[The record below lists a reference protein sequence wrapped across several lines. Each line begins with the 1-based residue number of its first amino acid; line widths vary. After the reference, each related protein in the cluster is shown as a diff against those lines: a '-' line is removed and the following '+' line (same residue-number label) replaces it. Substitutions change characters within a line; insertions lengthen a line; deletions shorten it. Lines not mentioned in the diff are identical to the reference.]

1 MVTARLLVV
10 MPRASVNRV
19 RWRYWRDSRLTRR
32 GGTSGSGADLEI
44 LGKGG
49 DVSVGSA
56 WATLPSSPVMLRPR
70 IGQWRRGP
78 LLAQTPENELTQ
90 PCGPKERR
98 SPANPHLYVVSGRPL
113 SSVAVAGTTLGDW
126 RSRVQIPA
134 PPTEDRSRFRKF
146 ACSTAVAHLAATTRR
161 CAASRKHLRCED
173 SRIRAGTRVE
183 SPRLS

>member
-19 RWRYWRDSRLTRR
+19 RWRYSRDSRLTRR
-32 GGTSGSGADLEI
+32 GGTFGSGADLEI

-70 IGQWRRGP
+70 IGQWPRGP
-78 LLAQTPENELTQ
+78 LLAQTPENEPTQ
-90 PCGPKERR
+90 PCGPKQRR
-98 SPANPHLYVVSGRPL
+98 SPANPHRYVVSGRPL
-113 SSVAVAGTTLGDW
+113 SSDAVAEQRSGTGGPGFK
-126 RSRVQIPA
+126 SRRPRLK
-134 PPTEDRSRFRKF
+134 TE
-146 ACSTAVAHLAATTRR
+146 AVFGSSHARRPWPHLAATTRR